1 MKILN
6 IYVMKKKK
14 SLKLTLNKMKVS
26 ELSLL
31 ESSRVLGGNGATS
44 GYPSA
49 TGCGCGGGGRASEA
63 TCPTTPSQSCG

>member
-1 MKILN
+1 
-6 IYVMKKKK
+6 
-14 SLKLTLNKMKVS
+14 MKVS